1 MLKPLLTTLQN
12 IYVVGRMTIT
22 MGNKKF
28 LSRTYLHWLNGQ
40 LTRNMWQL
48 KTLSTETKNVLSDA
62 MFRYIEFIFSS

>member
-28 LSRTYLHWLNGQ
+28 LSRTYLH
-40 LTRNMWQL
+40 
-48 KTLSTETKNVLSDA
+48 
-62 MFRYIEFIFSS
+62 